1 MSNAIKILKKR
12 FEKLIDLEPSENKI
26 KRINIIRRKV
36 LEELKTI
43 RTDKI
48 KNLEE
53 IEMDAL
59 MLKEKRKIRKLWNNS
74 DEFEIEKAEI
84 KILKDKQNNIRKIIK
99 IKIRIEKAKSYE
111 NSRGINKKI
120 IQVDKRFRRNFKR
133 DIN

>member
-26 KRINIIRRKV
+26 KRIIIIRRKV

-43 RTDKI
+43 RTDEI

-59 MLKEKRKIRKLWNNS
+59 MLKEKRKITKLWNSS

-84 KILKDKQNNIRKIIK
+84 KILKDKQNKCK
-99 IKIRIEKAKSYE
+99 E
-111 NSRGINKKI
+111 NNKN
-120 IQVDKRFRRNFKR
+120 QN
-133 DIN
+133 

>member
-26 KRINIIRRKV
+26 KRIIIIRRKV

-43 RTDKI
+43 RTDEI

-59 MLKEKRKIRKLWNNS
+59 MLKEKRKITKLWNNS

-84 KILKDKQNNIRKIIK
+84 KILKDKQNKCK
-99 IKIRIEKAKSYE
+99 E
-111 NSRGINKKI
+111 NNKN
-120 IQVDKRFRRNFKR
+120 QN
-133 DIN
+133 

>member
-26 KRINIIRRKV
+26 KRIIIIRRKV

-43 RTDKI
+43 RTDEI

-59 MLKEKRKIRKLWNNS
+59 MLKEKRKITKLWNNS

-84 KILKDKQNNIRKIIK
+84 KISKDKQNKCK
-99 IKIRIEKAKSYE
+99 E
-111 NSRGINKKI
+111 NNKN
-120 IQVDKRFRRNFKR
+120 QN
-133 DIN
+133 